1 MKAGKSGQLAVD
13 SEQFTVDSE
22 QLAVDS
28 EQFTVDSE
36 QFTVNSEQMKTQDN
50 SSIFNLQSS
59 QQAQGKPSIF
69 NLQSSVLN
77 RRGGMWALLFVLALT
92 LFIPASGVLA
102 QNYDFAVPE
111 LRMQVFIQP
120 DASARIVYDI
130 TFENYGSPIDIVDI
144 GTPHDNY
151 DLGNFT
157 ASIDGRP
164 LTDIRVSEYI
174 DTGVEVHLQ
183 DGAIPSGESGTLH
196 VEFTMPDMVYEDTT
210 QDGYASFQIT
220 PTWFDSSLVRGSSDV
235 WILVHMLPEVQPDD
249 VLYQD
254 VPFTDKV
261 IFEEH
266 TVVGWRWPDG
276 SATGP
281 NRVGVSFP
289 TTGMTRVVK
298 QSLLDITLKWL
309 YDNPAV
315 SFGLGLISFILVAV
329 AFFRY
334 SGGTGLSVFAL
345 MACGVIYGMTAYPLL
360 ILLAFPLSILLVV
373 LVERS
378 LKKKKDSYLPAIAQV
393 EGGGIKRGLT
403 APEAAVLLELPLNKV
418 LLLILFGLLDK
429 RVVTLEKDSPLT
441 VKVDKAYVADGT
453 TKAKRRHAR
462 REAAKKQGIVL
473 RGYEHGVLDVLQKH
487 GGKPVHKQDFGTP
500 MRALIK
506 SVASKM
512 KGFDL
517 SDTQDYYKKIIS
529 RAMEEAG
536 RMGDVPEFEKFL
548 DKTWPWV
555 MMDDDYGSTFQR
567 RGYTYYPV
575 WVRPYVGP
583 GSSGGGMSM
592 PSAGG
597 KSGPSYGGKTSFSD
611 VAASFAG
618 WTETQT
624 GNLANAISPGGLDLG
639 TGGVINLSG
648 ADKVTGDIF
657 KALASGSGGGGSSGG
672 GCACACAGCACA
684 CACAGGGR

>member
-1 MKAGKSGQLAVD
+1 MKPVN
-13 SEQFTVDSE
+13 SE

-28 EQFTVDSE
+28 EQSTDNREPFAVSHEGPKSE
-36 QFTVNSEQMKTQDN
+36 SE
-50 SSIFNLQSS
+50 SSILR
-59 QQAQGKPSIF
+59 QAQDKSSIE
-69 NLQSSVLN
+69 NRQSPIINVVN
-77 RRGGMWALLFVLALT
+77 RRGGMWVLVFLLMLT
-92 LFIPASGVLA
+92 VFIPASGVLA
-102 QNYDFAVPE
+102 QNYDFVVPE
-111 LRMQVFIQP
+111 LRMQVFIEP

-144 GTPHDNY
+144 GTPHAGY
-151 DLGNFT
+151 DTSNFT
-157 ASIDGRP
+157 ASIDGQP
-164 LTDIRVSEYI
+164 LDRIYTSEYI
-174 DTGVEVHLQ
+174 DTGVEIHLG
-183 DGAIPSGESGTLH
+183 DNAIPSGQTGTLH

-210 QDGYASFQIT
+210 QDGYGSFQIT
-220 PTWFDSSLVRGSSDV
+220 PTWFDSSLVRGSSDIWV
-235 WILVHMLPEVQPDD
+235 LVHMLPEVQPDD

-254 VPFTDKV
+254 VPFTDKA

-281 NRVGVSFP
+281 YLVGASFP
-289 TTGMTRVVK
+289 TTGMTRVVE

-309 YDNPAV
+309 QDHPEV
-315 SFGLGLISFILVAV
+315 TLIVGAITFILVAV
-329 AFFRY
+329 AFFRF
-334 SGGTGLSVFAL
+334 SGGTGLSVFVFI
-345 MACGVIYGMTAYPLL
+345 ACGLIFGMFVSPLL
-360 ILLAFPLSILLVV
+360 VLMAFPLSILLII

-378 LKKKKDSYLPAIAQV
+378 LKKKKESYLPAIAQV

-418 LLLILFGLLDK
+418 LLLIMFGLLDK
-429 RVVTLEKDSPLT
+429 RVVTLEDDSPLT
-441 VKVDKAYVADGT
+441 VKVDKGYVVDGK
-453 TKAKRRHAR
+453 TKTKRRHAR
-462 REAAKKQGIVL
+462 RKEAKKQGIVL
-473 RGYEHGVLDVLQKH
+473 RGYEHGVIDVLQEH
-487 GGKPVHKQDFGTP
+487 GNKPVHKQDFGEP
-500 MRALIK
+500 VRALIK
-506 SVASKM
+506 SVAAKM

-536 RMGDVPEFEKFL
+536 RIGDVPEFEKFL

-555 MMDDDYGSTFQR
+555 MMDDDYGSAFQR
-567 RGYTYYPV
+567 RGYTYHPV
-575 WVRPYVGP
+575 WVRPYVGTSATS
-583 GSSGGGMSM
+583 GSSGPSM
-592 PSAGG
+592 PSPGG

-624 GNLANAISPGGLDLG
+624 GNLADAISPGGLDLG

-648 ADKVTGDIF
+648 ADRVTGDIF
-657 KALASGSGGGGSSGG
+657 KALSSGSGGGGSSSGG
-672 GCACACAGCACA
+672 GCACAGCACA